1 MPLTLIQGPPNSG
14 RAGRVQTLFREAL
27 DRDPVLVLP
36 TLDDVFRFERSLCAS
51 GAALG
56 GSVLTFGDLFREVA
70 RSSGAPAGGEL
81 TPAQRLAAVS
91 AAIAAR
97 RGRLG
102 PLRRSAARPG
112 FAIPF
117 ERLLDELQS
126 AGLEPG
132 SLGSGA
138 QTLESSAYFGDLTAL
153 FAAYA
158 EVRDRLGLRDVH
170 GIARGAIESLRA
182 APAAWRQRPVFLYEP
197 GDLTPNQ
204 RRLLEGLAAATQLE
218 LLGGIATTTEV
229 LDGPRELEPFG
240 IDPLLVHLQR
250 EFGKAE
256 PARRPVDGEA
266 LTLLRSPA
274 ERSEAEA
281 IAAAVAR
288 LAATMA
294 SR

>member
-170 GIARGAIESLRA
+170 GVARGAIESLRA

-204 RRLLEGLAAATQLE
+204 RRLLEALSAATQVTVAIPYDEDDAALSTRASLLE
-218 LLGGIATTTEV
+218 WLGGIARP
-229 LDGPRELEPFG
+229 PRSSAGRGSSSPSAS
-240 IDPLLVHLQR
+240 IR
-250 EFGKAE
+250 CSSTCSASS
-256 PARRPVDGEA
+256 ARP
-266 LTLLRSPA
+266 
-274 ERSEAEA
+274 
-281 IAAAVAR
+281 
-288 LAATMA
+288 
-294 SR
+294 SRR